1 MNGKIDQKI
10 KGTLSPCGSMCTK
23 CWEIKVLLTNQYIRF
38 VEVASGIIRNSRIPL
53 YSSKF
58 LIKTYSQHQLLIL
71 ILLKEYLSE
80 AYRDIVNLSGL
91 LDEIIQRINLD
102 SIPHFTTLH
111 KFSQRIDSSI
121 FTRLLNLLIK
131 LLSNEE
137 RESHV
142 PLSIHLE
149 LLLAM

>member
-80 AYRDIVNLSGL
+80 AYRDIVNLSGSHGR
-91 LDEIIQRINLD
+91 DHTENQSR
-102 SIPHFTTLH
+102 F
-111 KFSQRIDSSI
+111 DSSFYDTPQI
-121 FTRLLNLLIK
+121 FSKNRLFYIYPIV
-131 LLSNEE
+131 EPA
-137 RESHV
+137 H
-142 PLSIHLE
+142 
-149 LLLAM
+149 